1 MWLRMSHASRHYGL
15 ASKGDLVTPYR
26 LAYRLSTPIVKAGAE
41 QVLAAIRDID
51 CVRADTPYSA

>member
-15 ASKGDLVTPYR
+15 ASKGDLMTPYR

-51 CVRADTPYSA
+51 